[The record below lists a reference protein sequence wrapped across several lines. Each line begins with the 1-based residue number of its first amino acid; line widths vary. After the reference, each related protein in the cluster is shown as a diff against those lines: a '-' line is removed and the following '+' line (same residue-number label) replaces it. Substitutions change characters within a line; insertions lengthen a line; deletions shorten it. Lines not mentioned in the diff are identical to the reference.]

1 MLTKIIPRL
10 LIKNLREVP
19 SRKPDE
25 HCEKLEK
32 ISPGA
37 AYLYTE
43 VILPK
48 MQGKRVYTSKVNM
61 AEFDLD
67 DIEIICDYYKY
78 NVAADRPETK
88 PLFELYSKISDTPP
102 FNSHSDF
109 I

>member
-1 MLTKIIPRL
+1 MLAKIIPEL
-10 LIKNLREVP
+10 LIKNLRNVP
-19 SRKPDE
+19 SRKPDD
-25 HCEKLEK
+25 HCGKLEK

-67 DIEIICDYYKY
+67 DIEIVCDYFKDNIEYCRPKTEPLASLY
-78 NVAADRPETK
+78 EKVTAAAPSRCRTS
-88 PLFELYSKISDTPP
+88 FM
-102 FNSHSDF
+102 
-109 I
+109 